1 VTAPWLAV
9 IGIGEDGL
17 DGLNPA
23 ARALLEAADVIAGG
37 ERHLAMLGDQAAD
50 ARPDLRPWPT
60 PLEDLF
66 DELAAAGAAGRRVV
80 VLATGNP
87 MWYGVGVKL
96 SQRFQAAEMIVLPSA
111 SAFDLACARMAW
123 AQAETHCLTV
133 HGRPI
138 GMINGHLTSAARL
151 VVLCRDGKS
160 PREIA
165 AELVRA
171 GFGQS
176 SMTAL
181 SQLGGPDEARLD
193 GLAESWSD
201 APTHDFVTVAIACA
215 AGPDARV
222 LTRAPGLPDDAF
234 RHDGQLTKREV
245 RAVTLSALGPH
256 PGGTLWDI
264 GAGCGSIAIEWMR
277 QSRHA
282 SAIAIE
288 SDAGR
293 AALISE
299 NAATLGAPL
308 LKLVIGRAPEALD
321 GLDRPDAVFIGGG
334 LSNDG
339 VFEAAWR
346 ALKTGGRLV
355 ANTVTTEGEAR
366 LLALHPELG
375 GELRR
380 IAISRAEPKG
390 RFTNWRSLAP
400 VTQWS
405 VVKSK

>member
-1 VTAPWLAV
+1 
-9 IGIGEDGL
+9 
-17 DGLNPA
+17 
-23 ARALLEAADVIAGG
+23 
-37 ERHLAMLGDQAAD
+37 M
-50 ARPDLRPWPT
+50 
-60 PLEDLF
+60 
-66 DELAAAGAAGRRVV
+66 
-80 VLATGNP
+80 
-87 MWYGVGVKL
+87 
-96 SQRFQAAEMIVLPSA
+96 
-111 SAFDLACARMAW
+111 
-123 AQAETHCLTV
+123 
-133 HGRPI
+133 
-138 GMINGHLTSAARL
+138 
-151 VVLCRDGKS
+151 
-160 PREIA
+160 
-165 AELVRA
+165 
-171 GFGQS
+171 
-176 SMTAL
+176 
-181 SQLGGPDEARLD
+181 
-193 GLAESWSD
+193 
-201 APTHDFVTVAIACA
+201 
-215 AGPDARV
+215 

-355 ANTVTTEGEAR
+355 ANTVTTEA
-366 LLALHPELG
+366 
-375 GELRR
+375 
-380 IAISRAEPKG
+380 SVRAECGSVPSPG
-390 RFTNWRSLAP
+390 RTAILCLLMPEVWVNDAVCQAERTFYLP
-400 VTQWS
+400 G
-405 VVKSK
+405 VVIRG